1 MERTPPPGL
10 AFRVLRRARA
20 ESVPREEREERDFRS
35 EFEPLPEERKH
46 ALATQAI
53 ALWAHRELGISGA
66 LAVDAALA
74 TIEEEPWRD
83 VYTLMRRKRRDPWR
97 NAAMTFLVKLQ
108 SGKGGEEEVSGAKT
122 LKESIAKVRVKEAER
137 KVKSLSNSLH
147 GLAQARDR
155 KLADAIAKGK
165 PTRELEESYKAQ
177 SEEQKLEARLSSA
190 LENLEQ
196 TRAGEEGR
204 EGSGRNEEEDMP
216 GLLMESDEES
226 DDEEDDSPHLFISN
240 NTPDLDESRPNR
252 VINQSERVV
261 LVT

>member
-66 LAVDAALA
+66 LAVEAALA

-108 SGKGGEEEVSGAKT
+108 SGKGGEEEMSGAKT

-137 KVKSLSNSLH
+137 EVKSL
-147 GLAQARDR
+147 
-155 KLADAIAKGK
+155 
-165 PTRELEESYKAQ
+165 RELCQALLQ
-177 SEEQKLEARLSSA
+177 SL
-190 LENLEQ
+190 
-196 TRAGEEGR
+196 
-204 EGSGRNEEEDMP
+204 
-216 GLLMESDEES
+216 
-226 DDEEDDSPHLFISN
+226 
-240 NTPDLDESRPNR
+240 
-252 VINQSERVV
+252 INI
-261 LVT
+261 LGD